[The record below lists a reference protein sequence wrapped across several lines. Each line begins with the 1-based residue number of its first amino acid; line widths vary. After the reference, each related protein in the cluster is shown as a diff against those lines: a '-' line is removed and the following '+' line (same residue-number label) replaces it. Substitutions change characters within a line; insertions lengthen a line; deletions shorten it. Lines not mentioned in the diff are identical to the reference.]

1 MLWMSSE
8 MEWSPHF
15 REKKCSPVNVSKHFT
30 GPWKC
35 DDIGQVWDLLAPD
48 YRLLTSFTVVSFS
61 DIIYL
66 GFCHIFRFLSRKEML
81 DKLSPADQFHEN
93 SNKRCLKFCFLLC
106 LFVLRPGK
114 NQAFVGMGGENK
126 NNQPACTPPPAEY
139 GLNNLLCNSFSL
151 SIRLFY
157 RGGGG

>member
-35 DDIGQVWDLLAPD
+35 GEIGQAWELLAPG

-66 GFCHIFRFLSRKEML
+66 GFCHIFRFLSCKEML

-93 SNKRCLKFCFLLC
+93 SNKHCLKFCFLC

-114 NQAFVGMGGENK
+114 NQAFVGMGGDNK
-126 NNQPACTPPPAEY
+126 NSQRACTPILPSSCWIGTEQP
-139 GLNNLLCNSFSL
+139 SM
-151 SIRLFY
+151 
-157 RGGGG
+157 